1 MIIIADSGSTKTD
14 WRIIDELGHIHQ
26 AKSDGINPYYQA
38 SDEIVET
45 LQEAKHSI
53 QEAMSREPGAG
64 NGVIHFYGAGC
75 NSESKNL
82 LVSNALKAVFGDV
95 DTRVN
100 TDLLAVARGLCH
112 KDAGIACIL
121 GTGSNSCYF
130 DGVEITHHIPPWGT
144 WLGDEG
150 SGSRLGRELVILY
163 LNQELPDHL
172 YQAFKKR
179 YPNLIET
186 VMDHVYRKPYPNR
199 YLGQFSKFLFHHLK
213 DPFVFELVYRN
224 FQEFLNRKVL
234 KYPNAQQVPVHVSGS
249 IGYYFNTILR
259 KAAADSGLQL
269 RNITETPIAG
279 LTLYHQ
285 QEIST

>member
-14 WRIIDELGHIHQ
+14 WRIIDEQGLIHQ
-26 AKSDGINPYYQA
+26 AKSSGINPYYQ
-38 SDEIVET
+38 SSNEIVET
-45 LQEAKHSI
+45 LQEAKSEI
-53 QEAMSREPGAG
+53 QGAG
-64 NGVIHFYGAGC
+64 SPVIHFYGAGC
-75 NSESKNL
+75 NNEAKNQK
-82 LVSNALKAVFGDV
+82 VANALKTVFGAV
-95 DTRVN
+95 TVSVN
-100 TDLLAVARGLCH
+100 SDLLAVARGLCH
-112 KDAGIACIL
+112 KEAGIACIL

-179 YPNLIET
+179 YPDLIET

-199 YLGQFSKFLFHHLK
+199 YLGQFSKFLFHHIK
-213 DPFVFELVYRN
+213 DPFVYELVYRN

-234 KYPNAQQVPVHVSGS
+234 KYPNAKQVPVHVSGS

-259 KAAADSGLQL
+259 KAAADLGLKL